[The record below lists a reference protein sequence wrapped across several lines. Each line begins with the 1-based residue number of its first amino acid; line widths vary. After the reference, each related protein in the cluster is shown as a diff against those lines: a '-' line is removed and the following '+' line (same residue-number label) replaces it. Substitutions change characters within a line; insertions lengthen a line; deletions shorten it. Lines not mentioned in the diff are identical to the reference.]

1 MASPSTS
8 APLTTPVDV
17 SARRSC
23 HRCTRRMSSLTHDKH
38 TLCVTC
44 RDVDCSVAVRCD
56 ECREWSTELMNEY
69 IRHKRS
75 LISKSRKPKVTTP
88 SASSASVTP
97 SESPSLS
104 QVATSLLFISYIN
117 DLDLGL
123 VSKISKFADDTKM
136 GINADSDAAVKQ
148 LQEDLRKVGEWSKKW
163 QMPFNLDKCKIMHIG
178 HKNKN
183 EKYELLGKEIESVQ
197 QEKDLGV
204 VITDDLKSSNQCI
217 EAVKKAQK
225 LLGYIK
231 QQFRTRNKE
240 TILTLYNALVRPR
253 LEYAVQ
259 FWSPSLRKDIERLEA
274 VQARATK
281 LIPSIRHLGYVRR
294 LERLNLYSL
303 EKRRLRGQLIETF
316 KMLKGV
322 NNIDY
327 RHLFTFSNNW
337 TRSNGWKLEL
347 KRFNTSQCGNFFTYK
362 IAPIWN
368 RLPAEA
374 VNSASVE
381 QFKIELDK
389 VIDTFI

>member
-1 MASPSTS
+1 MTLYYFCLTLWQTS
-8 APLTTPVDV
+8 IIISIIQKNLFSLADDLFGSVMV
-17 SARRSC
+17 
-23 HRCTRRMSSLTHDKH
+23 SSLPLPVFR
-38 TLCVTC
+38 TLSLLYFQLPSNFLPSKGRSITTLGT
-44 RDVDCSVAVRCD
+44 RWYDFFFITLFRYFMNLFYSSLPFPFFK
-56 ECREWSTELMNEY
+56 ECRLEKGHTAPFQCSHSQKKNKRKLIKAKHLPN
-69 IRHKRS
+69 IRLFSDFHGDK
-75 LISKSRKPKVTTP
+75 SKICGIVF
-88 SASSASVTP
+88 
-97 SESPSLS
+97 PSLWDPGGRPKRA
-104 QVATSLLFISYIN
+104 Q
-117 DLDLGL
+117 
-123 VSKISKFADDTKM
+123 
-136 GINADSDAAVKQ
+136 
-148 LQEDLRKVGEWSKKW
+148 
-163 QMPFNLDKCKIMHIG
+163 C
-178 HKNKN
+178 
-183 EKYELLGKEIESVQ
+183 
-197 QEKDLGV
+197 
-204 VITDDLKSSNQCI
+204 SNQCI

-231 QQFRTRNKE
+231 RQFRTRNKE
-240 TILTLYNALVRPR
+240 TILTLYNALVRPH

-327 RHLFTFSNNW
+327 RHLFTFSNNR

-389 VIDTFI
+389 VIDTLI

>member
-1 MASPSTS
+1 MQNY
-8 APLTTPVDV
+8 
-17 SARRSC
+17 
-23 HRCTRRMSSLTHDKH
+23 TH
-38 TLCVTC
+38 
-44 RDVDCSVAVRCD
+44 
-56 ECREWSTELMNEY
+56 
-69 IRHKRS
+69 
-75 LISKSRKPKVTTP
+75 
-88 SASSASVTP
+88 
-97 SESPSLS
+97 
-104 QVATSLLFISYIN
+104 
-117 DLDLGL
+117 
-123 VSKISKFADDTKM
+123 
-136 GINADSDAAVKQ
+136 
-148 LQEDLRKVGEWSKKW
+148 
-163 QMPFNLDKCKIMHIG
+163 G

-204 VITDDLKSSNQCI
+204 VITNDLKSSNQCI

-231 QQFRTRNKE
+231 RQFRTRNKE
-240 TILTLYNALVRPR
+240 AILILYNALVRPH

-303 EKRRLRGQLIETF
+303 EKRRLRGQLIEIF
-316 KMLKGV
+316 KMIKGV

-389 VIDTFI
+389 VIDTLI